1 MKKIL
6 DEYQEKILNFLD
18 SKQNFLEEGTTL
30 SDIAEFVWL
39 DHPQKVSNKLQ
50 QLENK
55 WFISKMANG
64 IYRVIKKISNDTIYL
79 PLYWFAQCWIKWP
92 EIIEEYPKEYLP
104 FFSKIIKNPNENY
117 IAVKAK
123 WRSME
128 PKISSWDI
136 IIVKIQNNFEPSDL
150 VLLSHN
156 NEAKIKQIKEKDW
169 KYYLHSLNNKFEDME
184 IMDKGEIMI
193 IWIVKHIQK
202 NV

>member
-18 SKQNFLEEGTTL
+18 SKQSSQEEWITL
-30 SDIAEFVWL
+30 SDIAESVWL

-92 EIIEEYPKEYLP
+92 EITEEYPKEYLP
-104 FFSKIIKNPNENY
+104 FSSKIIKNPNENY

-123 WRSME
+123 WKSME
-128 PKISSWDI
+128 PRISSWDI
-136 IIVKIQNNFEPSDL
+136 VIVKIQNWFEDNDII
-150 VLLSHN
+150 LLSHN
-156 NEAKIKQIKEKDW
+156 NEAKIKQIKEKNNQC
-169 KYYLHSLNNKFEDME
+169 YLHSLNNKFEDME
-184 IMDKGEIMI
+184 IIKKDELNI
-193 IWIVKHIQK
+193 IWIIKQTVKHM
-202 NV
+202 